1 MRTFE
6 KTEAENKRMR
16 TENLN
21 NMKKHQGRGL
31 KKRKLEKAEAD
42 IHAIHGI
49 HDLHDTHDI
58 HGIYDTRAV
67 HGAHDGNKWNWC
79 T

>member
-21 NMKKHQGRGL
+21 NMKKTSGQRP
-31 KKRKLEKAEAD
+31 
-42 IHAIHGI
+42 
-49 HDLHDTHDI
+49 
-58 HGIYDTRAV
+58 
-67 HGAHDGNKWNWC
+67 
-79 T
+79 